1 MTAGNPDASLDAT
14 VFDAVLTPHRSLGR
28 TGFRLLLCAV
38 CAASTLMS
46 VPFYLLGAWP
56 VIGFFGLDVALL
68 YLFFRLNYRDGRA
81 QERVLL
87 TYLNLFVSRIDPV
100 GRRSEWRFNPLW
112 VRLERDEHADF
123 GLTRPPG
130 TAFGAARIIGFGWAG
145 TASFITFGTTS
156 EVFHADVPSRFAA
169 RAPARDERAGA
180 RRL

>member
-123 GLTRPPG
+123 GLTRL
-130 TAFGAARIIGFGWAG
+130 ALVERRQEIEVASCLGAAEKADF
-145 TASFITFGTTS
+145 AS
-156 EVFHADVPSRFAA
+156 AL
-169 RAPARDERAGA
+169 AGA
-180 RRL
+180 LATARRGPRSAPRGS